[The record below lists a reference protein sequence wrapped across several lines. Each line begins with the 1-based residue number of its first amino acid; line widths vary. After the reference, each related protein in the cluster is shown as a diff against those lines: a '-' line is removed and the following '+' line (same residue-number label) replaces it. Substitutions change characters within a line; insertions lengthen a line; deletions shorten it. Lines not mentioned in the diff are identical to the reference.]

1 MEITKADW
9 KLFQDKIPFWQES
22 YIARLNQEYVSIL
35 TNDGNPSDKFWQLEK
50 RIKQD
55 KKNRGVVIQVQKQSV
70 VYDLAALIN
79 DGVITFSDIAE
90 FSHELQEKVRYLC
103 NHSNATC

>member
-9 KLFQDKIPFWQES
+9 KLFQDKIPFWQEA

-35 TNDGNPSDKFWQLEK
+35 TNEGNPSDKFWQLEK

-55 KKNRGVVIQVQKQSV
+55 KKNRGVVIQLQKQSV

-103 NHSNATC
+103 NYSNATC